1 MFSIRFIG
9 IDMRINSQPLAE
21 KENEYFSA
29 VYDSLNPVFNKYSI
43 DDFEH
48 NLVSSQN
55 TPNQ

>member
-1 MFSIRFIG
+1 
-9 IDMRINSQPLAE
+9 MRIKSQPFAE

>member
-1 MFSIRFIG
+1 
-9 IDMRINSQPLAE
+9 MRIKSQPSPE

-29 VYDSLNPVFNKYSI
+29 VYDSLNPVFSKYSI
-43 DDFEH
+43 DDFEY